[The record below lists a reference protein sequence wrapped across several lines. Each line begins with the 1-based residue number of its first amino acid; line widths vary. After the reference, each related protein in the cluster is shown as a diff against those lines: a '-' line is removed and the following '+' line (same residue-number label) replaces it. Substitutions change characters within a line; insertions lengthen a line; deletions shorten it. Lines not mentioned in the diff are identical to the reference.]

1 MNEPKGHLWNA
12 VLLTCL
18 GVYQLHQVFQASCYL
33 LQELRVQPCC
43 LQQVS
48 WEGFAAQIPRRSS
61 LRWTTWSPGP
71 ALRSPTVIFQMWAL
85 SHGAESFTAGYLIPP
100 CSERKGFCVL
110 SPLQKV
116 FQSVWV
122 SYLSPVTLGVS
133 TYFVSPEN
141 NLFPLFLLYFCPP
154 LFFVPLE
161 MLLILAWCC
170 HGKEVV
176 FRKVF
181 VRRKG
186 LWLVLFVVDNKE
198 SSYTMQGY
206 FPWIVWFSFFFFFFA
221 LRQSVHNSAYQK
233 VILHYGCLFHTLKI
247 NLVKR

>member
-18 GVYQLHQVFQASCYL
+18 GVYQLHQVFQASCYS

-122 SYLSPVTLGVS
+122 SYLSPCYFRCKHLLCITREQPFP
-133 TYFVSPEN
+133 FVSSV
-141 NLFPLFLLYFCPP
+141 LLP
-154 LFFVPLE
+154 
-161 MLLILAWCC
+161 
-170 HGKEVV
+170 
-176 FRKVF
+176 
-181 VRRKG
+181 
-186 LWLVLFVVDNKE
+186 
-198 SSYTMQGY
+198 T
-206 FPWIVWFSFFFFFFA
+206 SFFCSFGDA
-221 LRQSVHNSAYQK
+221 VDPGMMLSWEG
-233 VILHYGCLFHTLKI
+233 GCF
-247 NLVKR
+247 